1 MNSPDK
7 PPALARWVFWIAGA
21 YGLLILTPF
30 YFMEKQIGIDQ
41 PPPITHPEFF
51 YGFIGCALAFQVAFL
66 LIGTDPVRYRAMMIP
81 SVIEKFSYG
90 IACVVLNAQ
99 GRLPGVVLI
108 FAGIDLVLGTLFIF
122 SYFATRLSAGRSV

>member
-1 MNSPDK
+1 MNLPEK
-7 PPALARWVFWIAGA
+7 PPAFARWVFWIAGA
-21 YGLLILTPF
+21 YGLLILTPL

-66 LIGTDPVRYRAMMIP
+66 VIGTNPRRFRAMMIP

-90 IACVVLNAQ
+90 IACFVVNAQ
-99 GRLPGVVLI
+99 GRLPGVALV
-108 FAGIDLVLGTLFIF
+108 FAGIDMVLGVLFIL
-122 SYFATRLSAGRSV
+122 SYFATRHHSAEGG